1 MTAQVPSST
10 TVSEEP
16 WYAAYP
22 QAQSKPEPII
32 RSEVLELLKQ
42 GEEREKLVL
51 VDLRRTDYEV

>member
-1 MTAQVPSST
+1 MTAQAPSSA
-10 TVSEEP
+10 TVSEQP

-42 GEEREKLVL
+42 GKEGKKLVL
-51 VDLRRTDYEV
+51 IDLRRTDYEV